1 MLTEIVMLKLINVF
15 KLKCRGIDN
24 GVLSYNSEEV
34 ELKFEDKVDSENEIS
49 VGKDVNDKIYV
60 RVE

>member
-1 MLTEIVMLKLINVF
+1 M
-15 KLKCRGIDN
+15 KCRGIDN

>member
-1 MLTEIVMLKLINVF
+1 MLKLINVF

-49 VGKDVNDKIYV
+49 VGKDVKDKVDV
-60 RVE
+60 RVDL

>member
-1 MLTEIVMLKLINVF
+1 M
-15 KLKCRGIDN
+15 KCRGIDN

-49 VGKDVNDKIYV
+49 VGKDVKDKVDV
-60 RVE
+60 RVDL